1 MKQAL
6 IQLHAAV
13 LLWGFTAIFG
23 RLIHLEAD
31 SLVFWRMMMAL
42 PILWLLVKN
51 MKIFNGYSLR
61 QLLTFYVCGAGLAA
75 HWIFFY
81 WSIKLSNVSIG
92 LACFATA
99 GFISAILEPVLQKR
113 RPNSV
118 ELVLGLLSFLG
129 IVIIYQSGIHY
140 SGAIWVGLLST
151 FLHVSVSV
159 INKTLT
165 RQYEAASILFHQFC
179 GGVIALLAYFL
190 MTWMLGV
197 LRFDWPSTSDCGWLL
212 VLSTVLTIAPFLLAL
227 RALKCIS
234 AFTLNIALCLEPVYG
249 IILAIF
255 IFKENEQLSTSFYFG
270 LGLILCV
277 VAVEQVLKK
286 GSLNALTK

>member
-51 MKIFNGYSLR
+51 IKIFNGYSLR
-61 QLLTFYVCGAGLAA
+61 QLLTFYACGAGLAA
-75 HWIFFY
+75 HWILFY

-140 SGAIWVGLLST
+140 SCAIWVGLLST

-159 INKTLT
+159 FNKTLT

-190 MTWMLGV
+190 ITWILGF
-197 LRFDWPSTSDCGWLL
+197 LRLDWPDTSDWGWLL

-234 AFTLNIALCLEPVYG
+234 AFTLNITLCLEPVYG